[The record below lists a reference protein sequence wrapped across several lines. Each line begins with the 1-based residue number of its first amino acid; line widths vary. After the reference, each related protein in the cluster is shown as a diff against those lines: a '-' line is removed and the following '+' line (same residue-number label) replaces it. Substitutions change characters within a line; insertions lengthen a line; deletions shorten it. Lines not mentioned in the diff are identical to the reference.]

1 MLGVLGVAG
10 TPAFASSHREAPL
23 ISQDPVAD
31 NTDVYAFK
39 DPNDATKVD
48 IIANYIGLE
57 DPAGGPNFV
66 RFGDDVLYEIHI
78 NNTGDATDQITY
90 QFRFQTTV
98 RNPGT
103 FLYNDGPITSTDPAK
118 AANGGLNVF
127 QTYTVRKI
135 DKTGAHIVASNVP
148 VAPANVGR
156 RSTGDPSTTSGLND
170 QAHYDAT
177 VGLPSVRP
185 TADGGSVFAGPRHD
199 PFFVDLG
206 SVFDLLG
213 LRPLNTAH
221 AIKLPTGP
229 GVDEPLAQ
237 KNVHEIALQLPISAV
252 TKSGNVPTT
261 VDDPA
266 SVIGVYASSSRQRV
280 KILSTVGGA
289 PRNAGQW
296 IQVSRLGLPLVNE
309 VLIPLSDKDRWNSR
323 TPAHDLDPD
332 GFANFVLNPLPAAYI
347 HALYGLNV
355 PPNPRTS
362 DILPILQGAGAGLSK
377 AHYLPPADLLRVNLA
392 TPVSASPSRL
402 GILTGDAQ
410 GFPNGRRLNDDVV
423 DIELR
428 LLAGG
433 TPFTPTTNVA
443 PNNAL
448 TDGVDGPAAPPI
460 NQFPYEAT
468 PLSGYNQA
476 TPSAGTG
483 CAAGTG
489 SNAPAGTTVPCN
501 PDGTAGG
508 ANPVNQ

>member
-1 MLGVLGVAG
+1 MAKRRLIAGAAAAATLMGVLGAAG
-10 TPAFASSHREAPL
+10 GPAFASSHREAPL

-39 DPNDATKVD
+39 DANDPTKVD

-57 DPAGGPNFV
+57 DPASGPNFV

-98 RNPGT
+98 RDPST
-103 FLYNDGPITSTDPAK
+103 FLYNDGPITSTNPAD
-118 AANGGLNVF
+118 AAKGGLNVF

-135 DKTGAHIVASNVP
+135 DKAGSKIVASNVP

-156 RSTGDPSTTSGLND
+156 RSNGS
-170 QAHYDAT
+170 QANYDST
-177 VGLPSVRP
+177 VGLPSVKP
-185 TADGGSVFAGPRHD
+185 LADGGTVFAGPRQD

-221 AIKLPTGP
+221 VIKLPTAP
-229 GVDEPLAQ
+229 GINQPLAQ

-252 TKSGNVPTT
+252 SKNGNVPTT

-266 SVIGVYASSSRQRV
+266 SVIGVYASASRQRV

-296 IQVSRLGLPLVNE
+296 IQVSRLGIPLVNE
-309 VLIPLSDKDRWNSR
+309 VLIPLADKDRWNAR
-323 TPAHDLDPD
+323 TPAHDLDKD
-332 GFANFVLNPLPAAYI
+332 GFATSLLNPLPAAYI
-347 HALYGLNV
+347 HALYGLTV

-362 DILPILQGAGAGLSK
+362 DILPIVQGAGAGLSAK
-377 AHYLPPADLLRVNLA
+377 NYLPPADLLRINLA
-392 TPVSASPSRL
+392 TPLTASPSRL
-402 GILTGDAQ
+402 GILAGDAQ

-433 TPFTPTTNVA
+433 TPFTPAQNVS

-448 TDGVDGPAAPPI
+448 TDGVDGPTAQPIGQFPFEAPPI
-460 NQFPYEAT
+460 
-468 PLSGYNQA
+468 SGYDQ
-476 TPSAGTG
+476 TPPSAGPNG
-483 CAAGTG
+483 
-489 SNAPAGTTVPCN
+489 
-501 PDGTAGG
+501 
-508 ANPVNQ
+508 